1 MFKIRNHQKSNYRP
15 HTNNNISNQTS
26 IKIPK
31 FNIIFYKACQKT
43 NGKREPSSIKLKENA
58 CHSNPK
64 AKISNQKTNEEKG
77 KKNNQSP

>member
-1 MFKIRNHQKSNYRP
+1 MFKIRNHQKGNYKP
-15 HTNNNISNQTS
+15 YTNNNISSQTS

-31 FNIIFYKACQKT
+31 FNIIFYKTCQKT
-43 NGKREPSSIKLKENA
+43 NGKRELSSIKLKENA

-77 KKNNQSP
+77 RKNNQSP